1 MKGVIPM
8 INKIRTTISIS
19 PILLEKAQ
27 EYSKLN
33 TISVSTLITLALNE
47 YLEKHIIKKAD

>member
-1 MKGVIPM
+1 MKGATPM

-47 YLEKHIIKKAD
+47 YLERHTIKKA